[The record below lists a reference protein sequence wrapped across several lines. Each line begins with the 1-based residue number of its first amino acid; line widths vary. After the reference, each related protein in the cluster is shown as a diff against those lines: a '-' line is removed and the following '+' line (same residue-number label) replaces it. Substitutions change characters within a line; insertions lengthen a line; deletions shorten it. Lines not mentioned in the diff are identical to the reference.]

1 MKYRLLFILL
11 SFSLYSFVHNP
22 GDDDKRFTK
31 ILNDDD
37 SKFTNVGNIGI
48 TVTNFG
54 TYGHGFAFWPEQPS
68 CEYPLG
74 SGIEHIFDGGLWV
87 GCFISADSLGSGK
100 SGPFVSTAAVDAASV
115 TARSSGFEYTNSP
128 GSFVNERSSLFDSR
142 FFDPTAISHQD
153 FVADFVDTNTVFENG
168 EPIIN
173 HDPIGLSVHLETY
186 AWNFP
191 FANFFVIFNY
201 WIKNASNK
209 YLDSVYVGL
218 WTDTVVRNTR
228 ITGRPSGSAF
238 YSQGGNGYSDSL
250 LIAYEFD
257 AAGDLGFSDSY
268 VGIQFCG
275 STPNLPVSFP
285 VGLTGSIPSLNY
297 VTWQFNNTDDPNFF
311 APQNDVDRYGKM
323 RGFFGGT
330 NRWKDGID
338 PNQVKG
344 PSNRSTTITRG
355 NFKSIAPGDSINV
368 VFAIVCA
375 KKFGPDPSNL
385 DTEEQKTN
393 LYINADWA
401 LRAYYG
407 EDRNRNGILDPGE
420 DLDGDGEITRYI
432 LPAPPLTPRVKVIP
446 DNQKATIYWDKR
458 SELSIDP
465 ISGERDF
472 EGYRLY
478 RTQAGFD
485 LTENQDIFASLVT
498 LASFDSAANNN
509 DFDTGFEQVALSEP
523 ATFPGDSIEYW
534 YKFEID
540 NLLNGWQYIFS
551 VTAFDKGDPNNNLLP
566 LESSALANFE
576 RILPGTPAVEDQNVQ
591 VGVYPNPYYGEA
603 YWDGNS
609 ERLRK
614 IYFFNLPAVCEITIY
629 TLAGDIVKTI
639 QHNNLSN
646 GSDIRWFETY
656 ASDGK
661 QKLAGGE
668 QPWDLI
674 SDYDQ
679 AVATGMYLY
688 TVKDENNGEIK
699 RGKFLIIK

>member
-1 MKYRLLFILL
+1 M
-11 SFSLYSFVHNP
+11 V
-22 GDDDKRFTK
+22 
-31 ILNDDD
+31 
-37 SKFTNVGNIGI
+37 
-48 TVTNFG
+48 
-54 TYGHGFAFWPEQPS
+54 AFW
-68 CEYPLG
+68 L
-74 SGIEHIFDGGLWV
+74 SG
-87 GCFISADSLGSGK
+87 
-100 SGPFVSTAAVDAASV
+100 
-115 TARSSGFEYTNSP
+115 N
-128 GSFVNERSSLFDSR
+128 
-142 FFDPTAISHQD
+142 
-153 FVADFVDTNTVFENG
+153 
-168 EPIIN
+168 
-173 HDPIGLSVHLETY
+173 
-186 AWNFP
+186 
-191 FANFFVIFNY
+191 
-201 WIKNASNK
+201 
-209 YLDSVYVGL
+209 
-218 WTDTVVRNTR
+218 
-228 ITGRPSGSAF
+228 
-238 YSQGGNGYSDSL
+238 
-250 LIAYEFD
+250 
-257 AAGDLGFSDSY
+257 
-268 VGIQFCG
+268 
-275 STPNLPVSFP
+275 
-285 VGLTGSIPSLNY
+285 
-297 VTWQFNNTDDPNFF
+297 
-311 APQNDVDRYGKM
+311 
-323 RGFFGGT
+323 
-330 NRWKDGID
+330 
-338 PNQVKG
+338 
-344 PSNRSTTITRG
+344 
-355 NFKSIAPGDSINV
+355 
-368 VFAIVCA
+368 
-375 KKFGPDPSNL
+375 
-385 DTEEQKTN
+385 
-393 LYINADWA
+393 
-401 LRAYYG
+401 
-407 EDRNRNGILDPGE
+407 
-420 DLDGDGEITRYI
+420 
-432 LPAPPLTPRVKVIP
+432 
-446 DNQKATIYWDKR
+446 
-458 SELSIDP
+458 
-465 ISGERDF
+465 RDF

-509 DFDTGFEQVALSEP
+509 DFDTGFEQVDLSEP
-523 ATFPGDSIEYW
+523 VTFPGDSIEYW

-646 GSDIRWFETY
+646 GSDIRWFETF